1 MEKEE
6 NMRTKE
12 QIAIRKYIADQF
24 QLDQIRITDLE
35 DGRVQIQDRNG
46 EKLILAMDDQGNVI
60 NSDTN
65 EKMK

>member
-1 MEKEE
+1 
-6 NMRTKE
+6 MRTKE